1 MRHTLFW
8 ETAAW
13 MNNVH
18 TATKQHKDNQH
29 ADTEPTRVE
38 HGDLNGDEILVRK
51 EKLLPVH

>member
-1 MRHTLFW
+1 
-8 ETAAW
+8 